1 MVQRV
6 FFGFACGGGSV
17 RHERARPAIFLSLPL
32 GGKTPARCRRY
43 DCIFCGCGR
52 DLVVGLNSGRY
63 SEAWSSVSAPAS
75 TRLPGAGI
83 CPATK
88 PAARLLYGATLSFSS
103 FSPDVVI
110 RDSASA

>member
-52 DLVVGLNSGRY
+52 DL
-63 SEAWSSVSAPAS
+63 
-75 TRLPGAGI
+75 
-83 CPATK
+83 
-88 PAARLLYGATLSFSS
+88 
-103 FSPDVVI
+103 
-110 RDSASA
+110 